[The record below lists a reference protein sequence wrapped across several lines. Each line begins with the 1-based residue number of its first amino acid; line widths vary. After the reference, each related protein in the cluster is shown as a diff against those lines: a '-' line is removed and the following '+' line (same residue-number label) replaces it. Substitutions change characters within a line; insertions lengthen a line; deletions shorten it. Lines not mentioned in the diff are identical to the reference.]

1 MAQVRVLKQKIR
13 ATQST
18 QKLVKAQE
26 LIATSRIAKSQAQV
40 AASTPYSEQVTEV
53 LTALATASSL
63 DHPLLSERPNPRRI
77 GILLVT
83 SDRGLCGGFNANGI
97 KAAEE
102 LAALIREQGR
112 EPVLYVVGRK
122 GVAYY
127 SFRERPIE
135 ASWTGFSEKPS
146 YADAEAAASLMLEAF
161 KASSDG
167 EVTLPDGTV
176 SSGIDGIHVVS
187 THFVSMV
194 SQVPRANRIAP
205 LEIEYVGA
213 DDVSDTSSDPL
224 PSYEFEPGADT
235 LMDALLPKYV
245 TTRIYAALLDSAA
258 AESAARRAACKSAAD
273 NAADIIR
280 KTTLLANQARQ
291 AQITQ
296 ELSEIV
302 GGVEALAA
310 SSNEE
315 D

>member
-1 MAQVRVLKQKIR
+1 MAQVRVLKQKIK

-26 LIATSRIAKSQAQV
+26 LIATSRIAKSQARV
-40 AASTPYSEQVTEV
+40 AASAPYSAQITQV
-53 LTALATASSL
+53 LTALATVSSL
-63 DHPLLSERPNPRRI
+63 DHPLLTEREDARRI
-77 GILLVT
+77 GILLMT
-83 SDRGLCGGFNANGI
+83 SDRGLCGGFNANAI

-102 LAALIREQGR
+102 LAALVRQQGR
-112 EPVLYVVGRK
+112 EPVMYIVGRK
-122 GVAYY
+122 GLAYY
-127 SFRERPIE
+127 TFRNRPVA
-135 ASWTGFSEKPS
+135 ASWTGFSEKPV
-146 YADAEAAASLMLEAF
+146 YADAEAAAAAMMEAF
-161 KASSDG
+161 LAGSAG
-167 EVTLPDGTV
+167 TVRLADGTEMA
-176 SSGIDGIHVVS
+176 GIDGIHVVA
-187 THFVSMV
+187 THFVSMI
-194 SQVPRANRIAP
+194 SQVARARRVAP
-205 LEIEYVGA
+205 MEIEYVGTDA
-213 DDVSDTSSDPL
+213 PGGPL
-224 PSYEFEPGADT
+224 PSYEFEPDPES

-258 AESAARRAACKSAAD
+258 SESAARRAACKNASD

-310 SSNEE
+310 SSSEE

>member
-1 MAQVRVLKQKIR
+1 MAQMRVLKQKIK

-26 LIATSRIAKSQAQV
+26 LIATSRIAKSQARV
-40 AASTPYSEQVTEV
+40 AASAPYSAQITDV

-63 DHPLLSERPNPRRI
+63 DHPLLTEREDAKRV
-77 GILLVT
+77 GILLLT
-83 SDRGLCGGFNANGI
+83 SDRGLCGGFNANAI

-102 LAALIREQGR
+102 LAALVRERGR
-112 EPVLYVVGRK
+112 EPVFYIIGRK
-122 GVAYY
+122 GLAYY
-127 SFRERPIE
+127 TFRDRPVA
-135 ASWTGFSEKPS
+135 ASWTGFSEKPT
-146 YADAEAAASLMLEAF
+146 YGDAEASAQLLLEAF
-161 KASSDG
+161 LVGSAG
-167 EVTLPDGTV
+167 EVTLPDGTAAP
-176 SSGIDGIHVVS
+176 GIDGIHVVS
-187 THFVSMV
+187 THFVSMI
-194 SQVPRANRIAP
+194 SQVPRAHRVAP
-205 LEIEYVGA
+205 MEIEYVGTDA
-213 DDVSDTSSDPL
+213 PGGPL
-224 PSYEFEPGADT
+224 PSYEFEPGADI
-235 LMDALLPKYV
+235 LMNVLLPKYI

-258 AESAARRAACKSAAD
+258 SESAARRAACKSASD

>member
-1 MAQVRVLKQKIR
+1 MAQVRVLRQKIR

-26 LIATSRIAKSQAQV
+26 LIATSRIAKSQARV
-40 AASTPYSEQVTEV
+40 AASAPYSAQITQV
-53 LTALATASSL
+53 LTALATASTL
-63 DHPLLSERPNPRRI
+63 DHPLLAERDNARRI
-77 GILLVT
+77 GILLMT
-83 SDRGLCGGFNANGI
+83 SDRGLCGGFNANAI

-102 LAALIREQGR
+102 LAALIHEQGR
-112 EPVLYVVGRK
+112 EPVMYIVGRK
-122 GVAYY
+122 GLAYY
-127 SFRERPIE
+127 TFRQRPVT

-146 YADAEAAASLMLEAF
+146 YADAEAAVQVLLPAF
-161 KASSDG
+161 LAGSDA
-167 EVTLPDGTV
+167 EVELPDGTKAA
-176 SSGIDGIHVVS
+176 GIDGIHVVS
-187 THFVSMV
+187 THFVSMI
-194 SQVPRANRIAP
+194 SQVPRARRVAP
-205 LEIEYVGA
+205 MEVEYVGTDA
-213 DDVSDTSSDPL
+213 PGGPL
-224 PSYEFEPGADT
+224 PSYEFEPGVDL

-258 AESAARRAACKSAAD
+258 SESAARRAACKNASD

-280 KTTLLANQARQ
+280 KYTLLANQARQ

-310 SSNEE
+310 SSSEE

>member
-1 MAQVRVLKQKIR
+1 MAQVRVLKQKIK

-26 LIATSRIAKSQAQV
+26 LIATSRIAKSQARV
-40 AASTPYSEQVTEV
+40 AASAPYSAQITDV

-63 DHPLLSERPNPRRI
+63 DHPLLTERADARRI
-77 GILLVT
+77 GILLIT
-83 SDRGLCGGFNANGI
+83 SDRGLCGGFNANAI

-102 LAALIREQGR
+102 LAALVREQGR
-112 EPVLYVVGRK
+112 EPVLYIVGRK
-122 GVAYY
+122 GLAYY
-127 SFRERPIE
+127 TFRGRPVT
-135 ASWTGFSEKPS
+135 ASWTGFSEKPT

-161 KASSDG
+161 LVGSAG
-167 EVTLPDGTV
+167 EVTLPDG
-176 SSGIDGIHVVS
+176 SPAAGIDGIHVVG
-187 THFVSMV
+187 THFVSMI
-194 SQVPRANRIAP
+194 SQVPRARRVAP
-205 LEIEYVGA
+205 MEIEYVG
-213 DDVSDTSSDPL
+213 SDAPGGPL
-224 PSYEFEPGADT
+224 PSYEFEPSPDS
-235 LMDALLPKYV
+235 LMHVLLPKYI

-258 AESAARRAACKSAAD
+258 AESAARRAACKNASD

>member
-1 MAQVRVLKQKIR
+1 MAQARVLKQKIK

-26 LIATSRIAKSQAQV
+26 LIATSRIAKSQARV
-40 AASTPYSEQVTEV
+40 AASAPYSAQITDV

-63 DHPLLSERPNPRRI
+63 DHPLLAERENARRI

-102 LAALIREQGR
+102 LAALVRENGR
-112 EPVLYVVGRK
+112 EPVFYVIGRK
-122 GVAYY
+122 GLAYY
-127 SFRERPIE
+127 TFRGRPVA
-135 ASWTGFSEKPS
+135 ASWTGFSERPS
-146 YADAEAAASLMLEAF
+146 YADAEAAARVLL
-161 KASSDG
+161 DG
-167 EVTLPDGTV
+167 FLTGSTGQYQLPDGTMIE
-176 SSGIDGIHVVS
+176 GIDGIHVVA
-187 THFVSMV
+187 THFVSMI
-194 SQVPRANRIAP
+194 SQVPRARRVAP
-205 LEIEYVGA
+205 MEIEYVG
-213 DDVSDTSSDPL
+213 SDAPGGAL
-224 PSYEFEPGADT
+224 PSYEFEPSPDH

-258 AESAARRAACKSAAD
+258 SESAARRAACKSASD

-280 KTTLLANQARQ
+280 KYTLLANQARQ

-310 SSNEE
+310 SSSEE

>member
-1 MAQVRVLKQKIR
+1 MAQVRVLRQKIR

-26 LIATSRIAKSQAQV
+26 LIATSRIAKSQARV
-40 AASTPYSEQVTEV
+40 AASAPYSAQITQV
-53 LTALATASSL
+53 LTALATASTL
-63 DHPLLSERPNPRRI
+63 DHPLLAERDNARRI
-77 GILLVT
+77 GILLMT
-83 SDRGLCGGFNANGI
+83 SDRGLCGGFNANAI

-102 LAALIREQGR
+102 LAALIRERGR
-112 EPVLYVVGRK
+112 EPVMYIIGRK
-122 GVAYY
+122 GLAYY
-127 SFRERPIE
+127 TFRQRPVT

-146 YADAEAAASLMLEAF
+146 YGDAEAAVQVLLPAF
-161 KASSDG
+161 LAGSDG
-167 EVTLPDGTV
+167 EVELPDGTKAA
-176 SSGIDGIHVVS
+176 GIDGIHVVS
-187 THFVSMV
+187 THFVSMI
-194 SQVPRANRIAP
+194 SQVPRARRVAP
-205 LEIEYVGA
+205 MEVEYVGTDA
-213 DDVSDTSSDPL
+213 PGGPL
-224 PSYEFEPGADT
+224 PSYEFEPGVDS

-258 AESAARRAACKSAAD
+258 SESAARRAACKNASD

-280 KTTLLANQARQ
+280 KYTLLANQARQ

-310 SSNEE
+310 SSSEE

>member
-1 MAQVRVLKQKIR
+1 MAQIRVLKQKIK

-26 LIATSRIAKSQAQV
+26 LIATSRIAKAQARV
-40 AASTPYSEQVTEV
+40 TASAPYARQLTDV

-63 DHPLLSERPNPRRI
+63 DHPLLTERDDARRV

-102 LAALIREQGR
+102 LAALVRQQGR
-112 EPVLYVVGRK
+112 EPVMYIVGRK
-122 GVAYY
+122 GLSYY

-146 YADAEAAASLMLEAF
+146 YDDADTVARAMLEAF
-161 KASSDG
+161 LAGSNG
-167 EVTLPDGTV
+167 EVEAEDGTKAP
-176 SSGIDGIHVVS
+176 GIDGIHVVS
-187 THFVSMV
+187 THFASMI
-194 SQVPRANRIAP
+194 SQVPQARQVAP
-205 LEIEYVGA
+205 MQIEYVGTDA
-213 DDVSDTSSDPL
+213 PGGPL
-224 PSYEFEPGADT
+224 PSYEFEPAPDG

-258 AESAARRAACKSAAD
+258 AESAARRAACKNASD
-273 NAADIIR
+273 NAADIVR
-280 KTTLLANQARQ
+280 KFTLLANQARQ

-310 SSNEE
+310 SGTEE

>member
-26 LIATSRIAKSQAQV
+26 LIATSRIAKAQARV
-40 AASTPYSEQVTEV
+40 EASAPYAAQITDV

-63 DHPLLSERPNPRRI
+63 DHPLLAEREDARRI
-77 GILLVT
+77 GILLMT
-83 SDRGLCGGFNANGI
+83 SDRGLCGGFNANAI

-102 LAALIREQGR
+102 LAALVREQGR
-112 EPVLYVVGRK
+112 EPVMYVIGRK
-122 GVAYY
+122 GLAYY
-127 SFRERPIE
+127 TFRQRPVA

-146 YADAEAAASLMLEAF
+146 YADAERAASLMLRAF
-161 KASSDG
+161 LAGSDG
-167 EVTLPDGTV
+167 EVELEDGGTAP
-176 SSGIDGIHVVS
+176 GIDGIHVVS
-187 THFVSMV
+187 THFVSMI
-194 SQVPRANRIAP
+194 SQVPRARRVAP
-205 LEIEYVGA
+205 MEIEYVGTDA
-213 DDVSDTSSDPL
+213 PGGPL
-224 PSYEFEPGADT
+224 PSYEFEPAPDG
-235 LMDALLPKYV
+235 LMDVLLPKYV

-258 AESAARRAACKSAAD
+258 SESAARRAACKSASD

-280 KTTLLANQARQ
+280 KYTLLANQARQ

-310 SSNEE
+310 SASEE